1 MGGRRRA
8 GAGVPPACGLPSPV
22 ARRMRLPP
30 TDSSGADGPA
40 LAPPWP
46 SAWPWDALWA
56 PPPLIEK
63 KWEPASEPSGYGRG
77 GSGDGLK
84 RLLVTALSALTVNW
98 GSGSSSSGREPRR
111 SGILPSML
119 PPPESTLA
127 LREKPGRSRLRTI
140 EIMPTGASRNAAAA
154 ILADVTCRP
163 LIVDRTSPT
172 RKPAVAAGP
181 SNTTF
186 FTVAPSTGTDRRLSR
201 SLANATPSFAPG
213 PLAIFRLTDRD
224 SRSASVGAIGVY
236 TCRARG
242 PDL

>member
-1 MGGRRRA
+1 
-8 GAGVPPACGLPSPV
+8 
-22 ARRMRLPP
+22 
-30 TDSSGADGPA
+30 
-40 LAPPWP
+40 
-46 SAWPWDALWA
+46 
-56 PPPLIEK
+56 
-63 KWEPASEPSGYGRG
+63 
-77 GSGDGLK
+77 
-84 RLLVTALSALTVNW
+84 
-98 GSGSSSSGREPRR
+98 
-111 SGILPSML
+111 
-119 PPPESTLA
+119 
-127 LREKPGRSRLRTI
+127 
-140 EIMPTGASRNAAAA
+140 MPTGASRNAAAA

-186 FTVAPSTGTDRRLSR
+186 FTGLDRPGMPDSTCVWTQAPLRPHAGDGPALGAVKMADCAAPHWGVGRRRRRTSTGTDRRLSR